1 MRLPLAIAAAAG
13 TAAALVAAAQAPARP
28 QCTAGPRTAGGVTF
42 RTFCGSAHATVRLG
56 GRTLVFRGG
65 SCDRGAF
72 TINIGTITLP
82 PAKPRYRYFGITVF
96 TNRDG
101 VFKDQAVTWQ
111 LANGQ
116 RNSLFHATVRLAGGR
131 TRGTF
136 TGSTLV
142 GNVKGS
148 GSFHC

>member
-1 MRLPLAIAAAAG
+1 VRLALVVAAAG
-13 TAAALVAAAQAPARP
+13 VALAFGTQASARES
-28 QCTAGPRTAGGVTF
+28 CTPSVRTVSGVTY
-42 RTFCGSAHATVRLG
+42 RTFCGPARAVVRLG

-82 PAKPRYRYFGITVF
+82 PGKPKYRYFGITVF

-101 VFKDQAVTWQ
+101 VFEDQAVTWQ
-111 LANGQ
+111 LPNGR
-116 RNSLFHATVRLAGGR
+116 RNSLFHATVKLAGGR

>member
-1 MRLPLAIAAAAG
+1 MRLAL
-13 TAAALVAAAQAPARP
+13 LVAAAAAALAFGTQASARES
-28 QCTAGPRTAGGVTF
+28 CTANVRTAGGVTY
-42 RTFCGSAHATVRLG
+42 RTFCGPAHAIVHLG

-65 SCDRGAF
+65 SCDKTAF

-82 PAKPRYRYFGITVF
+82 PGKPRYRYFGTTVF

-101 VFKDQAVTWQ
+101 TFKDQAVTWQ
-111 LANGQ
+111 LPNGQ
-116 RNSLFHATVRLAGGR
+116 RNSLFHATVVLAGGR

-142 GNVKGS
+142 GNVRGF

>member
-1 MRLPLAIAAAAG
+1 VRLALVVAAVL
-13 TAAALVAAAQAPARP
+13 AALAFGAQASARES
-28 QCTAGPRTAGGVTF
+28 CTAGPRTAGGVTY
-42 RTFCGSAHATVRLG
+42 RTFCGRARAVVHLG
-56 GRTLVFRGG
+56 ARTYVFAGG

-82 PAKPRYRYFGITVF
+82 PGKPKYRYFGITVF

-101 VFKDQAVTWQ
+101 VFKDQGVTWQ
-111 LANGQ
+111 LPNGQ
-116 RNSLFHATVRLAGGR
+116 RNSLFHATVVLAGGR
-131 TRGTF
+131 SHGTF

-142 GNVKGS
+142 GNVKSS